1 MFSGPEAFG
10 DFVCAQKKDE
20 EEDED
25 GGVDEGESATN
36 RSPCLKKLL
45 HQYHRRDISFSTNR
59 EAPTCL
65 PSPASHF
72 PFPNPESIDPGVEV
86 PLPS

>member
-36 RSPCLKKLL
+36 RSPCLKKT
-45 HQYHRRDISFSTNR
+45 S
-59 EAPTCL
+59 
-65 PSPASHF
+65 PSVSQARH
-72 PFPNPESIDPGVEV
+72 IVLDK
-86 PLPS
+86 